1 MIYTCYGCK
10 NSKIREMSN
19 PGKNPDPGQKSGSR
33 IPENFFFDFLYF
45 SIVNNFCKI
54 SFFLKRLFTQKKYVF
69 CIFHVLQLPPAN
81 QTAYIIYVVK
91 EGKNLAKSFTS
102 SKSPQYFFPGKN
114 RIRKIREKSGYQ
126 ILVILGQILRRDSM
140 NYHFMV

>member
-1 MIYTCYGCK
+1 MDAKIQKSGKCQIRA
-10 NSKIREMSN
+10 KIRIRD
-19 PGKNPDPGQKSGSR
+19 KNPDPEFRK
-33 IPENFFFDFLYF
+33 IFFFDFLYF

-126 ILVILGQILRRDSM
+126 IFIILGQISRMDSM
-140 NYHFMV
+140 NYHFIV

>member
-33 IPENFFFDFLYF
+33 IPEKFFFDFLYF

-81 QTAYIIYVVK
+81 RETDVVLFYNIK
-91 EGKNLAKSFTS
+91 IKMALSFTS
-102 SKSPQYFFPGKN
+102 SKSPQFFFPG
-114 RIRKIREKSGYQ
+114 IF
-126 ILVILGQILRRDSM
+126 VCRDLQTVQLFA
-140 NYHFMV
+140 NFLTTFAT

>member
-1 MIYTCYGCK
+1 MLWMQK
-10 NSKIREMSN
+10 FKN
-19 PGKNPDPGQKSGSR
+19 PGNVKSGQKSGSGTKIR
-33 IPENFFFDFLYF
+33 IQNSGKFFFDFLYF

-114 RIRKIREKSGYQ
+114 RIRKIREKSGHQ
-126 ILVILGQILRRDSM
+126 IFIILGQISRMDSM
-140 NYHFMV
+140 NYHFIV

>member
-81 QTAYIIYVVK
+81 RETDVVLFYNIK
-91 EGKNLAKSFTS
+91 IKMALSFTS
-102 SKSPQYFFPGKN
+102 SKSPQFFFPGKN
-114 RIRKIREKSGYQ
+114 QIRKFREKSGSQ
-126 ILVILGQILRRDSM
+126 ISDI
-140 NYHFMV
+140 

>member
-33 IPENFFFDFLYF
+33 IPEKIFFDFLYF

-91 EGKNLAKSFTS
+91 VGKKLAKSWTICNPLQT
-102 SKSPQYFFPGKN
+102 KIPGKN

-126 ILVILGQILRRDSM
+126 IPIILGQILRMDTI
-140 NYHFMV
+140 NYSFMA

>member
-33 IPENFFFDFLYF
+33 IPEKFFFDFLYF

-54 SFFLKRLFTQKKYVF
+54 SFFLKWLFTQKKYVF

-81 QTAYIIYVVK
+81 RETDVVLFYNIK
-91 EGKNLAKSFTS
+91 IKMALSFTS
-102 SKSPQYFFPGKN
+102 SKSPQFFFPGKN
-114 RIRKIREKSGYQ
+114 RIRKFREKSGYE
-126 ILVILGQILRRDSM
+126 IFHI
-140 NYHFMV
+140 